1 MKKTNIDW
9 QKEFDGFS
17 KSGLSQPQYC
27 KERRLKYTTFH
38 YHWERRFKKQDKDGS
53 SRSSYILSLGQISN
67 FGFKFRDGIKNSSF
81 YQG

>member
-9 QKEFDGFS
+9 QKEFESFS
-17 KSGLSQPQYC
+17 ESCLSQRQYC
-27 KERRLKYTTFH
+27 RDKCIPYSTFR